1 MNKNSVINLLGFL
14 FIIAVAI
21 CQVDSQMLHDAQN
34 QIRTEQTAKSKAA
47 AQMEDLSATNDDL
60 TDQNKE
66 LKDSQTHIKD
76 GQQIKNDKFTIDY
89 EDDGDGDYT
98 LTVYPNKK
106 NEKMIAQQGDG
117 AQGLEIVNVP
127 KTDKRTTTANQKG
140 SCTNDYYTR
149 SGNVPR

>member
-1 MNKNSVINLLGFL
+1 MNKESVIKVLGILL
-14 FIIAVAI
+14 IIAVSNWY
-21 CQVDSQMLHDAQN
+21 VDSQKLKDTQN
-34 QIRTEQTAKSKAA
+34 RVRTEQTARSKVNTH
-47 AQMEDLSATNDDL
+47 EDL

-76 GQQIKNDKFTIDY
+76 GQQIKNNKFTLQY

-106 NEKMIAQQGDG
+106 NERMIAQQGDG

-127 KTDKRTTTANQKG
+127 KTDKRTTTAN
-140 SCTNDYYTR
+140 
-149 SGNVPR
+149 

>member
-1 MNKNSVINLLGFL
+1 MNKNSVIKVLGVLL
-14 FIIAVAI
+14 IIAVANWY
-21 CQVDSQMLHDAQN
+21 VDSQKLHDAQN

-47 AQMEDLSATNDDL
+47 AQVEDLSATNDDL

-127 KTDKRTTTANQKG
+127 KTDKRTTMAN
-140 SCTNDYYTR
+140 
-149 SGNVPR
+149 

>member
-1 MNKNSVINLLGFL
+1 MNKNLVIKVLGVLL
-14 FIIAVAI
+14 IIAVANWY
-21 CQVDSQMLHDAQN
+21 VDSQKLHDAQN

-47 AQMEDLSATNDDL
+47 AQVEDLSATNDDL

-127 KTDKRTTTANQKG
+127 KTDKRTTTAN
-140 SCTNDYYTR
+140 
-149 SGNVPR
+149 

>member
-1 MNKNSVINLLGFL
+1 MNKNLVIKVLGVLL
-14 FIIAVAI
+14 IIAVANWY
-21 CQVDSQMLHDAQN
+21 VDSQKLHDAQN

-47 AQMEDLSATNDDL
+47 AQVEDLSATNDDL
-60 TDQNKE
+60 TDQNNE

-127 KTDKRTTTANQKG
+127 KTDKRTTTAN
-140 SCTNDYYTR
+140 
-149 SGNVPR
+149 

>member
-1 MNKNSVINLLGFL
+1 MNKNSIIKVLGVLL
-14 FIIAVAI
+14 IIAVANWY
-21 CQVDSQMLHDAQN
+21 VDSQKLHDAQN
-34 QIRTEQTAKSKAA
+34 QIRTEQMAKSKAT

-106 NEKMIAQQGDG
+106 NEKVIAQQGDG

-127 KTDKRTTTANQKG
+127 KTDKRTTTAN
-140 SCTNDYYTR
+140 
-149 SGNVPR
+149 

>member
-1 MNKNSVINLLGFL
+1 MNKNSIIKVLGVLL
-14 FIIAVAI
+14 IIAVANWY
-21 CQVDSQMLHDAQN
+21 VDSQKLHDAQN

-47 AQMEDLSATNDDL
+47 AQVEDLSATNDDL

-98 LTVYPNKK
+98 LSVYPNKK
-106 NEKMIAQQGDG
+106 NEKMIAQQGNG

-127 KTDKRTTTANQKG
+127 KTDKRTTMAN
-140 SCTNDYYTR
+140 
-149 SGNVPR
+149 

>member
-1 MNKNSVINLLGFL
+1 MNKNSIIKVLGVLL
-14 FIIAVAI
+14 IIAVANWY
-21 CQVDSQMLHDAQN
+21 VDSQKLHDAQN
-34 QIRTEQTAKSKAA
+34 QIRTEQMAKSKAT

-106 NEKMIAQQGDG
+106 NEKMIAQQGNG

-127 KTDKRTTTANQKG
+127 KTDKRTTTAN
-140 SCTNDYYTR
+140 
-149 SGNVPR
+149 

>member
-1 MNKNSVINLLGFL
+1 MNKDSVIKVLGILL
-14 FIIAVAI
+14 IIAVSNWY
-21 CQVDSQMLHDAQN
+21 VDSQKLKDTQSRV
-34 QIRTEQTAKSKAA
+34 RTEQTAKSKAT

-127 KTDKRTTTANQKG
+127 KTDKRTTTAN
-140 SCTNDYYTR
+140 
-149 SGNVPR
+149 

>member
-1 MNKNSVINLLGFL
+1 MNKDSVIKVLGILL
-14 FIIAVAI
+14 IIAVSNWY
-21 CQVDSQMLHDAQN
+21 VDSQKLKDTQN
-34 QIRTEQTAKSKAA
+34 RVRTEQTARSKVNTHV
-47 AQMEDLSATNDDL
+47 EDLNAENEDL

-76 GQQIKNDKFTIDY
+76 GQQIKNNKFTLQY

-106 NEKMIAQQGDG
+106 NERMIAQQGDG

-127 KTDKRTTTANQKG
+127 KTDKRTTTAN
-140 SCTNDYYTR
+140 
-149 SGNVPR
+149 

>member
-1 MNKNSVINLLGFL
+1 MNKNLVIKVLGVLL
-14 FIIAVAI
+14 IIAGANWY
-21 CQVDSQMLHDAQN
+21 VDSQKLHDAQS
-34 QIRTEQTAKSKAA
+34 QIRTEQTAKSKAT
-47 AQMEDLSATNDDL
+47 AQVEDLSATNDDL

-106 NEKMIAQQGDG
+106 GERLIAQQGDG

-127 KTDKRTTTANQKG
+127 KTDKRTTTAN
-140 SCTNDYYTR
+140 
-149 SGNVPR
+149 

>member
-1 MNKNSVINLLGFL
+1 MNKNLVIKVLGVLLVV
-14 FIIAVAI
+14 AV
-21 CQVDSQMLHDAQN
+21 CNWYVDSQKLQDAQN
-34 QIRTEQTAKSKAA
+34 QIRTEQTAKSKVT
-47 AQMEDLSATNDDL
+47 AQVEDLSATNDDL

-106 NEKMIAQQGDG
+106 NEKVIAQQGDG

-127 KTDKRTTTANQKG
+127 KTDKRTTTAN
-140 SCTNDYYTR
+140 
-149 SGNVPR
+149 

>member
-1 MNKNSVINLLGFL
+1 MNKNSAIKVLGVLL
-14 FIIAVAI
+14 IIAVANWY
-21 CQVDSQMLHDAQN
+21 VDSQKLHDAQN
-34 QIRTEQTAKSKAA
+34 QIRTEQTAKSKEN
-47 AQMEDLSATNDDL
+47 AQVEDLSATNDDL

-106 NEKMIAQQGDG
+106 NEKMIAQQGNG

-127 KTDKRTTTANQKG
+127 KTDKRTTTAN
-140 SCTNDYYTR
+140 
-149 SGNVPR
+149 

>member
-1 MNKNSVINLLGFL
+1 MNKNLVIKVLGVLL
-14 FIIAVAI
+14 IIAVANWY
-21 CQVDSQMLHDAQN
+21 VDSQKLHDAQN
-34 QIRTEQTAKSKAA
+34 QIRIEQTAKSKAT

-98 LTVYPNKK
+98 LTVYPNEK
-106 NEKMIAQQGDG
+106 NEKVIAQQGDG

-127 KTDKRTTTANQKG
+127 KTDKRTTTAN
-140 SCTNDYYTR
+140 
-149 SGNVPR
+149 

>member
-1 MNKNSVINLLGFL
+1 MNKNSVIKVLGVLL
-14 FIIAVAI
+14 IIAVANWY
-21 CQVDSQMLHDAQN
+21 VDSQKLHDAQN

-47 AQMEDLSATNDDL
+47 AQVEDLSATNDDL
-60 TDQNKE
+60 TDQNNE

-127 KTDKRTTTANQKG
+127 KTDKRTTTAN
-140 SCTNDYYTR
+140 
-149 SGNVPR
+149 

>member
-1 MNKNSVINLLGFL
+1 MNKESVIKVLGILL
-14 FIIAVAI
+14 IIAVSNWY
-21 CQVDSQMLHDAQN
+21 VDSQKLKDTQN
-34 QIRTEQTAKSKAA
+34 RVRTEQTARSKVNTHV
-47 AQMEDLSATNDDL
+47 EDLNAENEDL

-76 GQQIKNDKFTIDY
+76 GQQIKNNKFTLQY

-106 NEKMIAQQGDG
+106 NERMIAQQGDG

-127 KTDKRTTTANQKG
+127 KTDKRTTTAN
-140 SCTNDYYTR
+140 
-149 SGNVPR
+149 

>member
-1 MNKNSVINLLGFL
+1 MNKNLVIKVLGVLL
-14 FIIAVAI
+14 IIAVANWY
-21 CQVDSQMLHDAQN
+21 VDSQKLHDAQN

-127 KTDKRTTTANQKG
+127 KTDKRTTTAN
-140 SCTNDYYTR
+140 
-149 SGNVPR
+149 

>member
-1 MNKNSVINLLGFL
+1 MNKNSIIKVLGVLL
-14 FIIAVAI
+14 IIAVANWY
-21 CQVDSQMLHDAQN
+21 VDSQKLHDAQS
-34 QIRTEQTAKSKAA
+34 QIRTEQTAKSKAT

-106 NEKMIAQQGDG
+106 GERLIAQQGDG

-127 KTDKRTTTANQKG
+127 KTDKRTTEAN
-140 SCTNDYYTR
+140 
-149 SGNVPR
+149 

>member
-1 MNKNSVINLLGFL
+1 MNKNLIIKVLGVLL
-14 FIIAVAI
+14 IIAVANWY
-21 CQVDSQMLHDAQN
+21 VDSQKLHDAQN
-34 QIRTEQTAKSKAA
+34 QIRTEQTAKSKATT
-47 AQMEDLSATNDDL
+47 QIEDLSATNDDL

-127 KTDKRTTTANQKG
+127 KTDKRTTEAN
-140 SCTNDYYTR
+140 
-149 SGNVPR
+149 

>member
-1 MNKNSVINLLGFL
+1 MNKNSIIKVLGVLL
-14 FIIAVAI
+14 IIAVANWY
-21 CQVDSQMLHDAQN
+21 VDSQKLHDAQN

-47 AQMEDLSATNDDL
+47 AQVEDLSATNDDL

-106 NEKMIAQQGDG
+106 NEKMIAQQGNG

-127 KTDKRTTTANQKG
+127 KTDKRTTMAN
-140 SCTNDYYTR
+140 
-149 SGNVPR
+149 

>member
-1 MNKNSVINLLGFL
+1 MNKDSVIKVLGILL
-14 FIIAVAI
+14 IIAVSNWY
-21 CQVDSQMLHDAQN
+21 VDSQKLKDTQN
-34 QIRTEQTAKSKAA
+34 RVRTEQTARSKVNTHV
-47 AQMEDLSATNDDL
+47 EDLNAENEDL

-76 GQQIKNDKFTIDY
+76 GQQIKNDKFTLQY

-106 NEKMIAQQGDG
+106 NERMIAQQGDG

-127 KTDKRTTTANQKG
+127 KTDKRTTTAN
-140 SCTNDYYTR
+140 
-149 SGNVPR
+149 

>member
-1 MNKNSVINLLGFL
+1 MNKNSIIKVLGILL
-14 FIIAVAI
+14 IIAVANWY
-21 CQVDSQMLHDAQN
+21 VDSQKLHDAQN
-34 QIRTEQTAKSKAA
+34 LIRTEQTAKSKAT
-47 AQMEDLSATNDDL
+47 AQVEDLSATNDDL

-127 KTDKRTTTANQKG
+127 KTDKRTTTAN
-140 SCTNDYYTR
+140 
-149 SGNVPR
+149 